1 MINIVQ
7 YAILSEKLPEKSP
20 FLLYIFRPVNFW
32 HGYYATGNR
41 DYLFRDLPSWHLF
54 YILLIWNYMKHLS
67 NDN

>member
-41 DYLFRDLPSWHLF
+41 DNFLGNSHHGIYFIYS
-54 YILLIWNYMKHLS
+54 
-67 NDN
+67 